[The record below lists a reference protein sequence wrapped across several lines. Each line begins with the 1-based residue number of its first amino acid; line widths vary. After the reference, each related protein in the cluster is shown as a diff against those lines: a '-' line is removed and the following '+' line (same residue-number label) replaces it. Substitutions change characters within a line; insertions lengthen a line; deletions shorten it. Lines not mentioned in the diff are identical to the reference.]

1 MRAGSAT
8 ISNGSPAN
16 SPQRARAPRGLE
28 RASARSVATCRR
40 QPSTRVLRFRSC
52 SSPVDDSGL
61 APRRWPSDGV
71 EVAARVRRHTSGVST
86 ERVMWGRAA
95 MARPLL
101 RGDRLQAAREAV
113 GLTREELATKL
124 ELSSP
129 ARVRVWETG
138 LERPRPRFVPRLAA
152 ALGVDPLYLLD
163 VDAGDPPLA
172 ALRLAAG
179 FATNQV
185 TAPGLSIMTYVRL
198 EALSLCSDI
207 TAADGRSATSSSSP
221 VPPDAARRR
230 APATGKP
237 PACRCRPGGS
247 TSARKILSR
256 AASRKVC
263 GTWQRPH
270 GRPCPRYSC
279 WRRCGRGS
287 RTSGDSSPA
296 CRPRTVASDAT

>member
-138 LERPRPRFVPRLAA
+138 LERPRPRFVP
-152 ALGVDPLYLLD
+152 
-163 VDAGDPPLA
+163 PLA